1 MPARVAERRGA
12 QVSRG
17 LVAGDVPGG
26 GFSHARVFEI
36 QRARLLAAAVRAVD
50 ELGYADTTVAH
61 ITARARV
68 SRRTFYE
75 MFPDREACLAGVLED
90 VLGLIA
96 ADLAAAGL
104 DDLAWRER
112 VRMGL
117 WTILAFLDREP
128 ALARVCVVQ
137 ALRGGSQILERRE
150 AVLAQLAA
158 VVDEGRLLDGARGAQ
173 CTPITA
179 EGLVGAAFAIVYAR
193 LLKGERRPLTGLL
206 GELMGMIVLPYQ
218 GAAAARRE
226 QARPAPDPS
235 TRAARRGGGLAAEG
249 VADPLG
255 GVPMRLTYRTARV
268 LEGIA
273 EHPGASNREA
283 GTYAGI
289 PDPGQVS
296 KLLARLERLGL
307 LANGSGGDYGITE
320 HVDALTQK
328 SIMGNSIT
336 LWGEPANP
344 SHNHERFSHQDG
356 CMGGCATTAPRT
368 PFLTLPTSCGTTPAR
383 FSVEADTWENAE
395 TSELSYLMRNG
406 GDLPSGF
413 TGCDKLQF
421 APSLTVAPDTSAADT
436 PAGLT
441 VNVRVPQEGL
451 ANGGE
456 LSMSNIKNTTV
467 TLPKGVAINPGQA
480 AGLEECLPGDV
491 PGGDG
496 LPLPGENG
504 EEERFTGPPSCPNAS
519 KVGTVQIVSPL
530 LKSDLEGDVY
540 LLQST
545 PPNLKLLIAA
555 SGEGVNLKIVADVHL
570 NESTGQLTTTLTETP
585 EFPFTD
591 FKLSFSGGAQ
601 AALTTPTQCG
611 TYTTTSDFTP
621 WSTPEVADA
630 LPESSFT
637 VAAGTGGAACPPSP
651 LPFTPTLTAGSTT
664 DQAGGYTDFSLLLTR
679 PDDQQRVSNLQF
691 HVPEGLLGMISKVPL
706 CGEPQAAKGECSEAS
721 QIGHTVVESGPGPYP
736 LVVPQPG
743 KPPAPIYLTGPYKGA
758 PYGLAIVVPLEVG
771 PFTLPTQ
778 IVRAKIEVNPLTT
791 ELTVTTDEFPQTIA
805 GVPADLRTINAVI
818 DRPGFMFNPTDCSP
832 MAFSGTATG
841 AEGASAPISSHFQMG
856 SCRSL
861 TFQPNFKVSTSAKTS
876 RADGASLTAKILYPS
891 GVLGANQASSQS
903 NIARVKVEL
912 PKQLPSRLT
921 TLQKA
926 CTAAVFE
933 ANPAN
938 CPAASVVG
946 QARAVTPVLPV
957 PLSGPAYFVSHG
969 GEAFPSLI
977 VVLQGYGT
985 TVDLVGS
992 TFISKA
998 GITSSTF
1005 KQVPDVPIYEFELN
1019 LPEGPFSAL
1028 TTDGNLC
1035 TTKNLVMPTEFTGHN
1050 GAELD
1055 QNTKISVTGCPKGK
1069 KASHHAK
1076 KKKKK
1081 KKGKGG
1087 KGKDGKRG

>member
-26 GFSHARVFEI
+26 GFSHARLIEI

-456 LSMSNIKNTTV
+456 LSMSNIKDTTV

>member
-26 GFSHARVFEI
+26 GFSHARLIEI